1 MVSVWVQKQGDGS
14 FKVIDQ
20 VTGEVYGT
28 VTDTRDVVDFVR
40 DKTGDLDVLYVDGQ

>member
-1 MVSVWVQKQGDGS
+1 MVSVWVAEQKDGT

-28 VTDTRDVVDFVR
+28 VKDTRDVIDFVR
-40 DKTGDLDVLYVDGQ
+40 EKTGDLDVLYVDGQ